1 MADSDSTADATL
13 AQVSPP
19 ELSLLVVSATETK
32 VVPLPRQGR
41 LTIGRGD
48 ATDIQIDDT
57 LASREHAE
65 IEVQDRLFV
74 TDLGSKNGTTL
85 AGRALVQHQKTE
97 LFPGQSIEIG
107 STLIV
112 VQRTRRP
119 PRPARTVS
127 HPYFEGRVEDAQEK
141 GRPFALARIHLADP
155 DDAPALVAKARR
167 LLGPDDILALWAP
180 GELELLLLGPA
191 SKDPGGWLAGAV
203 EGLQARTGFARFP
216 EDGTAL
222 DALLARASDLLWQ
235 SSASETLP
243 VIADAVMIELH
254 RVAEKVARGNISVLL
269 LGETGAG
276 KEVLAEAIH
285 RASPRHKA
293 PFQRINC
300 AAITETLFEA
310 ELFGHEAGAF
320 TGAARA
326 RAGLLEAATLGTV
339 FLDEIGELP
348 AASQAKLLRAIEQRQ
363 ITRLG
368 STEPRSI
375 DVRFVAAT
383 NRDLESGVKGGTF
396 REDLYYRLNGM
407 TITIPPL
414 RDRRLQ
420 IPSLAETFLAQAAA
434 DNGVAVPKLTPQAL
448 RLLERHDWPGNV
460 RELRNVVERA
470 LLLAGGGPVEVAHLP
485 GLAQAPAAESAAS
498 PASAPL
504 KGELAELER
513 KRILEALEQSA
524 GNQSRAAELL
534 GVSRRTLL
542 NRLDAYNVARP
553 RKPAP
558 KPGR

>member
-13 AQVSPP
+13 ARVSPP

-32 VVPLPRQGR
+32 VVPLPKQGR

-65 IEVQDRLFV
+65 IEVQDRLYV

-85 AGRALVQHQKTE
+85 AGQALTEHHKTE
-97 LFPGQSIEIG
+97 LLPGQSIEIG

-119 PRPARTVS
+119 PRPTRTVS

-141 GRPFALARIHLADP
+141 GRPFVLARIHLADP

-167 LLGPDDILALWAP
+167 LLGADDILALLAP
-180 GELELLLLGPA
+180 GEIELLLQGPA
-191 SKDPGGWLAGAV
+191 SKDPSAWLASAA
-203 EGLQARTGFARFP
+203 EGLRARTGFARFP

-235 SSASETLP
+235 SSASEARP
-243 VIADAVMIELH
+243 IIADAVMIELH

-326 RAGLLEAATLGTV
+326 RAGLLEAAGSGTV

-368 STEPRSI
+368 SAEPRSI

-383 NRDLESGVKGGTF
+383 NRDLAVEVELGRF
-396 REDLYYRLNGM
+396 RQDLYFRLNG
-407 TITIPPL
+407 IVLAVPPL
-414 RDRRLQ
+414 RERPKEIEL
-420 IPSLAETFLAQAAA
+420 LARGFLARFSKEMGRAPPELSDRAR
-434 DNGVAVPKLTPQAL
+434 AV
-448 RLLERHDWPGNV
+448 LLEYSWPGNV
-460 RELRNVVERA
+460 RELRNAMERA
-470 LLLAGGGPVEVAHLP
+470 CLLAGDELIDVEHLP
-485 GLAQAPAAESAAS
+485 
-498 PASAPL
+498 
-504 KGELAELER
+504 LER
-513 KRILEALEQSA
+513 MRGETPRSEGEDLGSEKAKILAALEASG
-524 GNQSRAAELL
+524 GNQTKAARLL
-534 GVSRRTLL
+534 GIGRRTLTTKL
-542 NRLDAYNVARP
+542 TKHQLPRP
-553 RKPAP
+553 RK
-558 KPGR
+558 